1 MKQLLT
7 LIFLLPFYFVEARAA
22 DYREVTD
29 DTEITS
35 YFSDHTLKGIEIESG
50 DTWTEYYGPNG
61 KVCYQFQDAYAAGRW
76 LVKDSQVCFIYND
89 AEGVICYNVLERK
102 GLFYMGYGTGP
113 NAGEVGFVVTER
125 NSGNSEYLGLDASC
139 RGGGT

>member
-1 MKQLLT
+1 MKQWLIS
-7 LIFLLPFYFVEARAA
+7 IFLLLFFFSEVQAA

-29 DTEITS
+29 DTEITG
-35 YFSDHTLKGIEIESG
+35 YFSDHTLKGIEIDSG
-50 DTWTEYYGPNG
+50 NTWTEYYDPNG
-61 KVCYQFQDAYAAGRW
+61 KVCYQFQDSYAAGRW
-76 LVKDSQVCFIYND
+76 LVKDSQVCFIYSD

-102 GLFYMGYGTGP
+102 DLFYMGYSTGP

-125 NSGNSEYLGLDASC
+125 ISGNSEYLGLDASC